1 VLVVDDV
8 AANRLLLGAALA
20 RAGFG
25 HAEAAD
31 GAAAVALAAERP
43 FAAVLMDVQM
53 PGMDGLEATRRIR
66 ALPPPAG
73 RLRVIGI
80 TADRSAEG
88 EAAARAAG
96 MDDFLAKPV
105 SVADL
110 ARVLAP
116 ARV

>member
-1 VLVVDDV
+1 
-8 AANRLLLGAALA
+8 
-20 RAGFG
+20 
-25 HAEAAD
+25 
-31 GAAAVALAAERP
+31 
-43 FAAVLMDVQM
+43 
-53 PGMDGLEATRRIR
+53 
-66 ALPPPAG
+66 
-73 RLRVIGI
+73 VIGI

>member
-1 VLVVDDV
+1 VVDDV
-8 AANRLLLGAALA
+8 AANRLLLAAALA
-20 RAGFG
+20 HAGFS

-31 GAAAVALAAERP
+31 GATAVAMAAQRD

-80 TADRSAEG
+80 TADRSPEG